1 MKPLARFV
9 VAESLILVCLLL
21 VASYTLGGAL
31 APTLNLDSD
40 WLDALRVRAPGMD
53 NSVIFVAAIAVVCLL
68 AVAFYWGLQFLQKT
82 RLSFW
87 TVTIAAL
94 LLQTPA
100 ILAHNRLDWTSL
112 LTGPEFSTDMSL
124 LTVLALFL
132 LSLILLVTLHR
143 VADLRRL
150 WFRMQNLQLDSMEQ
164 TRITTAELLTMGGL
178 VGVSLAATGLLLTGG
193 LAVAQMSDLLRRS
206 PWTVLTV
213 GVSALILLA
222 AFMYFWIRIRDE
234 A

>member
-1 MKPLARFV
+1 MKPLTRFV

-21 VASYTLGGAL
+21 VASYTLEGAL

-40 WLDALRVRAPGMD
+40 WLDPLRERAPGLD
-53 NSVIFVAAIAVVCLL
+53 NSVIFVAAIAVVYIL
-68 AVAFYWGLQFLQKT
+68 AVAYYWGLQILEKT

-87 TVTIAAL
+87 SVALTAL
-94 LLQTPA
+94 LIQTPA
-100 ILAHNRLDWTSL
+100 ILAHNRLDWTFL
-112 LTGPEFSTDMSL
+112 LAGPEFSTDMSL

-150 WFRMQNLQLDSMEQ
+150 WFRMQSLQLDSMEQ

-193 LAVAQMSDLLRRS
+193 LALARMSDLLSRS

-213 GVSALILLA
+213 GVAALILLA
-222 AFMYFWIRIRDE
+222 AFMYFWVRIRDE